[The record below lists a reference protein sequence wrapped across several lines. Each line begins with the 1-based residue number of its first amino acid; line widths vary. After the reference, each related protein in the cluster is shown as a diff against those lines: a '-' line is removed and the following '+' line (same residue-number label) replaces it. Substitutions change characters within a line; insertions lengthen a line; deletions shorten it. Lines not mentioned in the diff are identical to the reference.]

1 MIEKQKNLIEKFK
14 ENRGKLEIR
23 TKLALIIKSMDF
35 LVKKMAEENLNKT
48 KAFAVLERDRIK
60 RRGDNAKMDQLQSSR
75 YISR

>member
-1 MIEKQKNLIEKFK
+1 MIEKQKNLIEKFR
-14 ENRGKLEIR
+14 ENREKLEIR